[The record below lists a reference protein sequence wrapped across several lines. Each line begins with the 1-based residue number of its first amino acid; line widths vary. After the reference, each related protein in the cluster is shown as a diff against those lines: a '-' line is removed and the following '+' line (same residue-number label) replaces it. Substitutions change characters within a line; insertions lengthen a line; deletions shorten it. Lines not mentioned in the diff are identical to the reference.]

1 MLGAGDRR
9 RHPGERGLE
18 SWMRD
23 PGTSVLALLH
33 PASQMGFL
41 APPVQVHSLVWPGWL
56 AGLALGLRRSGI
68 AKL

>member
-23 PGTSVLALLH
+23 PGTSVLSLLH

-41 APPVQVHSLVWPGWL
+41 APPVQVHSLQRKG
-56 AGLALGLRRSGI
+56 ALSPQ
-68 AKL
+68 A